1 MPLRNESPAGI
12 LGRMVEPLPQTPEG
26 VELRHLRA
34 FVAVAE
40 ELNFGRAAQRL
51 YVTQP
56 ALSRTVRGLEK
67 LVGCDLFHRN
77 TRSVSLTPAGAAL
90 LDRTRDV
97 LTDLDAALTA
107 ARSAGGALSARMGQL
122 WSPVEETF
130 NGELAPMRSAFEL
143 MHAEFPMPEGI
154 RLEPVNA
161 GGVPGIQLVP
171 AEDFDTTVVYA
182 HGGGFMMGSAYGYR
196 GMAGAVAQ
204 AGRARVLVPEYRLA
218 PEHPFPAARDDVV
231 TAYRWLLNTDTE
243 PEQIALVGDSTGAML
258 LLSVLVRA
266 RDDGLPLPRA
276 TVLLCP
282 AVDFYAP
289 EDDPPADVEQ
299 HMRFQNAYLAG
310 RSASD
315 PEANPLCADLSGLPP
330 TLVQSGEFDGLGRN
344 TDVLVARLAAAGNTV
359 RHDIF
364 GVDGHAFQIYWSF
377 HPEAADAVQQVGEFL
392 QKPAPLTA

>member
-1 MPLRNESPAGI
+1 
-12 LGRMVEPLPQTPEG
+12 MVEPLPQTPEG

-56 ALSRTVRGLEK
+56 ALSRTIRSLEK

-77 TRSVSLTPAGAAL
+77 TRSVGLTPAGTAL

-97 LTDLDAALTA
+97 LADLDSALTA
-107 ARSAGGALSARMGQL
+107 ARAAGGELSARMDRL
-122 WSPVEETF
+122 WNPVEETF
-130 NGELAPMRSAFEL
+130 NGDLAPMRSAFEL
-143 MHAEFPMPEGI
+143 MHAEFPMPEGVT
-154 RLEPVNA
+154 LEPVNT

-171 AEDFDTTVVYA
+171 TDDTESTAIYV

-204 AGRARVLVPEYRLA
+204 AGHTRVLVPEYRLA
-218 PEHPFPAARDDVV
+218 PEHPFPAALDDVL
-231 TAYRWLLNTDTE
+231 TAYRWLLAHGRQ
-243 PEQIALVGDSTGAML
+243 PEQIALVGDSTGGMLVLAML
-258 LLSVLVRA
+258 ARA
-266 RDDGLPLPRA
+266 RDAGLPMPSA
-276 TVLLCP
+276 TVLICP

-310 RSASD
+310 RPATD
-315 PEANPLCADLSGLPP
+315 PEANPMCADLTGLPP
-330 TLVQSGEFDGLGRN
+330 TLVQSSEFDGLGRN
-344 TDVLVARLAAAGNTV
+344 THRLVARLRTAEVAV
-359 RHDIF
+359 RHDSF
-364 GVDGHAFQIYWSF
+364 AVDGHCFQIYWSF
-377 HPEAADAVQQVGEFL
+377 HPEAAEAVQQIGDFL
-392 QKPAPLTA
+392 QKPSPATS